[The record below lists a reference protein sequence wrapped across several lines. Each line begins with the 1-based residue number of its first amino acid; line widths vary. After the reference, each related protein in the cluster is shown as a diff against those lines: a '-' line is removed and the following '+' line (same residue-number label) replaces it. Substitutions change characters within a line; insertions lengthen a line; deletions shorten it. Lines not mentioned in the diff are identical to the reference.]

1 MREDYERY
9 RDTMRVVLD
18 VLERCFEKP
27 NCMCH
32 FLSNTIDIM
41 YHHYEREQDVFYI
54 TVKGVDFEFV
64 DFNNVVNFL
73 VAYIGG

>member
-18 VLERCFEKP
+18 VLERCFNSP
-27 NCMCH
+27 NCMFH
-32 FLSNTIDIM
+32 IMHNTIDIM
-41 YHHYEREQDVFYI
+41 YHHYELEQDVFYI